1 MYDSSSALEKPRF
14 GTQLSDR
21 TITENSTSVKL
32 TCSLL
37 TTDCE
42 ISWEKNKIPIRP
54 SSKYR
59 MTMEDGLAI
68 LEISDVSD
76 EDAGKY
82 SCIASNKFGDCM
94 TSCKLK
100 VFSGYK
106 PTSNITP
113 IFTRQVK
120 GIYCVPFYVFSAVV
134 PISYFLS
141 VYNLLFSLYYLVNFA
156 SYLG

>member
-1 MYDSSSALEKPRF
+1 
-14 GTQLSDR
+14 
-21 TITENSTSVKL
+21 
-32 TCSLL
+32 
-37 TTDCE
+37 
-42 ISWEKNKIPIRP
+42 
-54 SSKYR
+54 

-134 PISYFLS
+134 PINYFLS